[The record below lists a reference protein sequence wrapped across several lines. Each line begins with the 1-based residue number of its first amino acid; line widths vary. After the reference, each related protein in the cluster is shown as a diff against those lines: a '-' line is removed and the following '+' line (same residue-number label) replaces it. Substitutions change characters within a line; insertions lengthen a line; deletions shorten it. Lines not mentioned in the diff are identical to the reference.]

1 MSIEVRHMRHV
12 ITLAEHGSFARAA
25 SVLGL
30 SQSALSR
37 SIQSVERVVGASLF
51 VRTASGVEPTDGGR
65 LFVARIRQILQLTED
80 LDRDLASE
88 RSLQS
93 GHVHVGAG
101 PYPAQSMLADALAR
115 FLADH
120 PRVVVRVMM
129 RDWDELLRRL
139 RAREIEFFVAETSTF
154 GSESDLEIEKLDEHP
169 MFILARRGHPLQGRA
184 PVGLV
189 DSLGFPCLSV
199 SRIPPR
205 VLEPI
210 RAAQRRSPDATAA
223 NRVFPALEFNS
234 LDAVKKIVL
243 GSDAVM
249 VAPPASVEDEL
260 ASERLVV
267 LGSEPYLTSRY
278 GIVRLKSQPLAV
290 ACARFL
296 EYVLAAERAVTE
308 REQALLER
316 WRPRTPA
323 QAQAGVTARDHGRP
337 RHGPSRPA

>member
-1 MSIEVRHMRHV
+1 MPLEVRRMRHV
-12 ITLAEHGSFARAA
+12 VALADHGSFARAA
-25 SVLGL
+25 AVLGL
-30 SQSALSR
+30 SQPALSR
-37 SIQSVERVVGASLF
+37 SVQSVEREVGSRLF
-51 VRTASGVEPTDGGR
+51 VRTASGVEPTDSGR
-65 LFVARIRQILQLTED
+65 VLVARIRQIVQLTED
-80 LDRDLASE
+80 LDRDLTSD
-88 RSLQS
+88 RRLHS

-115 FLADH
+115 FVADY

-139 RAREIEFFVAETSTF
+139 RAREIEFFVAEISTF
-154 GSESDLEIEKLDEHP
+154 GSESDVEIDKLEEHP
-169 MFILARRGHPLQGRA
+169 MFILARRGHPLLGRV
-184 PVGLV
+184 PVGLF
-189 DSLGFPCLSV
+189 DSLAFPCLSV

-205 VLEPI
+205 VLEPV
-210 RAAQRRSPDATAA
+210 RASQRRSLDATAA

-249 VAPPASVEDEL
+249 VAPPACVEDEL
-260 ASERLVV
+260 ASGRLVA

-278 GIVRLKSQPLAV
+278 GIVRLRSQPLAA

-296 EYVLAAERAVTE
+296 EYVLEAERAITV

-316 WRPRTPA
+316 WGPRAPA
-323 QAQAGVTARDHGRP
+323 KAQAGVTAGNQGRLRGKSS
-337 RHGPSRPA
+337 RHA